1 MMFEEQG
8 PYLPQNQRSWIV
20 MDIFLLNL
28 LFDLVIIFHI
38 GSCCNNLIY
47 ALYLQ
52 LLNMFTVPLI

>member
-8 PYLPQNQRSWIV
+8 PYLPQNQRSWII
-20 MDIFLLNL
+20 MDLFLLNL
-28 LFDLVIIFHI
+28 LFDLVIIAHI

-47 ALYLQ
+47 SLYLQ